1 MNRLN
6 QLYGIGEECT
16 KDALSLIQSR
26 HAFVLRLIK
35 VADGFT
41 PIVIKNK
48 SKARETWSFFVAKAI
63 SGSMISKK
71 GRKSKK

>member
-16 KDALSLIQSR
+16 KYAQSLIQSR

-41 PIVIKNK
+41 PIAIKNK
-48 SKARETWSFFVAKAI
+48 SKARETWSFLLLKQLVVV
-63 SGSMISKK
+63 
-71 GRKSKK
+71 

>member
-16 KDALSLIQSR
+16 KYAQSLIQSR

-41 PIVIKNK
+41 HCHKKQIKGQGNLV
-48 SKARETWSFFVAKAI
+48 FFVAKAI
-63 SGSMISKK
+63 GWSMISKK